1 MAVPGDEDD
10 DDVARLAREME
21 EKYVSRGLLWLSP
34 CLLPFSVHFQ
44 GSGSA
49 YSKCNKRGTVDEF
62 DKGVGYDENDSFID
76 NTDAVSVWLLFRW

>member
-1 MAVPGDEDD
+1 M
-10 DDVARLAREME
+10 ARLAKEME
-21 EKYVSRGLLWLSP
+21 EKYVSHGLLCAISP
-34 CLLPFSVHFQ
+34 LQLIIPFFQ

-76 NTDAVSVWLLFRW
+76 NTDAVTLWLLFNH